1 MLYSIY
7 QKHWQQL
14 ETRVNTISKDSIFR
28 LNYTNMWHCLIQTAH
43 LGESLCVLMQC
54 QLSQCALWSVAVIVQ
69 LQSGPAI
76 PKLRLPL
83 VNTYHQSIME
93 SYLLA
98 VRIERPI
105 SIGSQNW
112 GTYLHW
118 QSELRDL
125 SPLAVRIEGLIFI
138 GSQNWGAY
146 LHWQSDLRDLSL
158 LAVRIEGP
166 ISIGSEN
173 WGTYL
178 HWQSVLRDL
187 SSLAVRI
194 EGPISVGSQ
203 IWGAYLY
210 WQSDLRD
217 LSPLAVRIEWPISI
231 GSENWGTYLH
241 WQSEWM
247 GPIFIGSQNWGTY
260 LHWQSVLRDLSP
272 LQVRIKGP
280 ITGVVVVWECF
291 PCVIKVV

>member
-76 PKLRLPL
+76 PILRLPL

-105 SIGSQNW
+105 SIGSQIWGTYLHWQSELSDLSPLAVRIEGPISIGSQNGWDLSSLAVRIEGPISIGSQYW

-125 SPLAVRIEGLIFI
+125 S
-138 GSQNWGAY
+138 
-146 LHWQSDLRDLSL
+146 
-158 LAVRIEGP
+158 
-166 ISIGSEN
+166 
-173 WGTYL
+173 
-178 HWQSVLRDL
+178 
-187 SSLAVRI
+187 
-194 EGPISVGSQ
+194 
-203 IWGAYLY
+203 
-210 WQSDLRD
+210 
-217 LSPLAVRIEWPISI
+217 
-231 GSENWGTYLH
+231 
-241 WQSEWM
+241 
-247 GPIFIGSQNWGTY
+247 
-260 LHWQSVLRDLSP
+260 
-272 LQVRIKGP
+272 QV
-280 ITGVVVVWECF
+280 
-291 PCVIKVV
+291 